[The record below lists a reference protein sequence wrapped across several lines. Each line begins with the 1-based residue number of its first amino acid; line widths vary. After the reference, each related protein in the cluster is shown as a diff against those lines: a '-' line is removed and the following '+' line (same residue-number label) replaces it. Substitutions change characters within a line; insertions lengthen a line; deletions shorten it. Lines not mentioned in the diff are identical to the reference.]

1 MSQQKKSNQ
10 NITNAQLL
18 FRLKRLAIVRQFKVS
33 TLIAYIG
40 LNLVNKGKV
49 VPVSQGLKIIKKSKL
64 DLKIENNINIPCV
77 NVLDAMIHLVIY
89 KRKLINHFIKHPEYE
104 VWEDEVTG
112 PLFDILEQISKIYK
126 I

>member
-18 FRLKRLAIVRQFKVS
+18 FRLQRLAIVRQFKVS

-49 VPVSQGLKIIKKSKL
+49 VPVSQGLRIIKKSKL
-64 DLKIENNINIPCV
+64 DLKIANNINIPCI

-89 KRKLINHFIKHPEYE
+89 KRELINHFIKHPKYE

>member
-1 MSQQKKSNQ
+1 MSQQKKSRQ

-18 FRLKRLAIVRQFKVS
+18 FRLERLAVVRQLRVA

-49 VPVSQGLKIIKKSKL
+49 VPIGKGLKIIKNYKL
-64 DLKIENNINIPCV
+64 DLKFENNINIPCV
-77 NVLDAMIHLVIY
+77 NVLEALIHLVIY
-89 KRKLINHFIKHPEYE
+89 KRKLINHFIKHPEFE
-104 VWEDEVTG
+104 VWNDEVTG
-112 PLFDILEQISKIYK
+112 PLFDILEQISKIYA

>member
-89 KRKLINHFIKHPEYE
+89 KRKLINHFIKHSEYE